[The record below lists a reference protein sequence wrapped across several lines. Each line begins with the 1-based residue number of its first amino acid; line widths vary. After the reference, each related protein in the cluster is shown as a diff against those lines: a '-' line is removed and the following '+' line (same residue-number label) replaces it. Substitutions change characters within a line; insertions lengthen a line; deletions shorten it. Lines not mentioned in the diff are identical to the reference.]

1 MTYNV
6 KFNEREFKYVND
18 LLQIEQG
25 TMATYEIEANFNARK
40 NMTRAFAEVKWE
52 EYNKMYPVTETREY
66 KSKNEFFANEF
77 FIPANEAS

>member
-6 KFNEREFKYVND
+6 KFDEREFKYVSD

-40 NMTRAFAEVKWE
+40 KMTRAFAEVKWE
-52 EYNKMYPVTETREY
+52 EYNEKYPDTQFREY
-66 KSKNEFFANEF
+66 KNKNDFFANEF

>member
-1 MTYNV
+1 MKYNV
-6 KFNEREFKYVND
+6 KFDEREFKYVND

-40 NMTRAFAEVKWE
+40 KMTRAFAEVKWV
-52 EYNKMYPVTETREY
+52 EYNEMYPDTQFREY
-66 KSKNEFFANEF
+66 KNKNDFFANEF

>member
-1 MTYNV
+1 MKYDV
-6 KFNEREFKYVND
+6 KFDEREFKYVND
-18 LLQIEQG
+18 LLQVEQG

-40 NMTRAFAEVKWE
+40 KMTRAFAEVKWE
-52 EYNKMYPVTETREY
+52 EYNEMYPDSQFREY

>member
-18 LLQIEQG
+18 LLQVEQG
-25 TMATYEIEANFNARK
+25 IMATYEIEANFNARK